1 MFRWFSIQVS
11 KKNNALQRWISL
23 HFRKLLSGAPD
34 GTPPWLEAVA
44 RGEGAGYFFPTDAP
58 WVVHRDFGTLVGG
71 IRALLMQALHPGPL
85 AGVRDHSRY
94 AKDPLGRLSGTIRW
108 LTVTTFASTEEVLRE
123 AGRVN
128 RLHDSVRGDYVERGG
143 ARQYSAT
150 DERLLLW
157 VHVAFMESFLVAHQ
171 MYARAEIPKGEFE
184 SGAENYVAQW
194 ARAAE
199 PLGLSSAPTT
209 LREMHAIIDDALADG
224 TLRVDDQ
231 TREVVSFIANPPLPK
246 VVMPVYR
253 LLFSAAVAS
262 LRDDIREFLGFKRPS
277 RFVIPTTRAVL
288 RIMRVAVGPESP
300 IEDAALERIA
310 ASIDAEKTSHRL
322 NKDAEVTSV
331 NDPTH

>member
-1 MFRWFSIQVS
+1 MSR
-11 KKNNALQRWISL
+11 KNNALQRWVSF

-44 RGEGAGYFFPTDAP
+44 RGEGAGFFVPTDAP

-128 RLHDSVRGDYVERGG
+128 RLHDSVSGEYQDGDR
-143 ARQYSAT
+143 RQSYRAK
-150 DERLLLW
+150 DEHLLLW

-171 MYARAEIPKGEFE
+171 MYARAEIPAGEHA

-199 PLGLSSAPTT
+199 PLGLKNAPTT
-209 LREMHAIIDDALADG
+209 LAEVRAIIDNALADG
-224 TLRVDDQ
+224 TLRADAN
-231 TREVVSFIANPPLPK
+231 TAEVVSFIQNPPLPRMA
-246 VVMPVYR
+246 MPIYR

-262 LRDDIREFLGFKRPS
+262 LREDVRDFLGIRRPP
-277 RFVIPTTRAVL
+277 RVVIPLTRLTL
-288 RIMRVAVGPESP
+288 RLMRLAVGPESP

-310 ASIDAEKTSHRL
+310 RRHPSTQK
-322 NKDAEVTSV
+322 
-331 NDPTH
+331 